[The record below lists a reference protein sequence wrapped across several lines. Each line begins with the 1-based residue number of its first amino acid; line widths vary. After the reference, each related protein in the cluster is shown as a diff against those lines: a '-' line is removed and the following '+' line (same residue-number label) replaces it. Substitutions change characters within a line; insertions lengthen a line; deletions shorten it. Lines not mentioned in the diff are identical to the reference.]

1 MYKMLK
7 IPMIILLISG
17 LMLIPFGSSALA
29 QDRSLFE
36 ENSAEQMFIDFLILR
51 PLGIAATAVG
61 TAMFIV
67 SLPFSAAGG
76 NVKEA
81 FCKMMAEPAK
91 FTFARPLGDLS
102 GY

>member
-7 IPMIILLISG
+7 MPVIIFLISG
-17 LMLIPFGSSALA
+17 LVLIPFGSSVLA
-29 QDRSLFE
+29 QDQSLIE
-36 ENSAEQMFIDFLILR
+36 ENSAEQMVVDFFLFR
-51 PLGIAATAVG
+51 PLGIAATAMG
-61 TAMFIV
+61 TVMFIV
-67 SLPFSAAGG
+67 SLPFSASGG

-81 FCKMMAEPAK
+81 FCKMMIEPAK

>member
-7 IPMIILLISG
+7 IPVIIFLISG

-29 QDRSLFE
+29 QDQSLFE
-36 ENSAEQMFIDFLILR
+36 ENSAEQMFIDLLLLR

-61 TAMFIV
+61 AAMFIV
-67 SLPFSAAGG
+67 SLPFSASGK

-91 FTFARPLGDLS
+91 FTFARPLGNLS